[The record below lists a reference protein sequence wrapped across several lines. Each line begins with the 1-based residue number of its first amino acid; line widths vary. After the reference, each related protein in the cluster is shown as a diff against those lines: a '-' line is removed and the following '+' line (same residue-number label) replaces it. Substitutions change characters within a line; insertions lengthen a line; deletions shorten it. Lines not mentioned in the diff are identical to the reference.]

1 MKIRTKM
8 RGLRTVIR
16 LSMFGGLIAM
26 SLYNSASGTPALP
39 QARTVSTTTRIPI
52 AKEVF
57 DTRTNEPV
65 HFVDAEAVFRV
76 SFDPNGGTSID
87 VTGHLR
93 GTAKGNA
100 SGRGYEFMV
109 GGQAKF
115 NASRPPLSEF
125 VLAYSGNLTVPGTSS
140 SQPIVITLTAT
151 VDANGRVSA
160 TVRELRAQPQ

>member
-16 LSMFGGLIAM
+16 LSMFGGLIAT

-160 TVRELRAQPQ
+160 AVRELRAQPQ

>member
-1 MKIRTKM
+1 MKIRTRM

-16 LSMFGGLIAM
+16 LSMFGGLIAT
-26 SLYNSASGTPALP
+26 SLYSSAPGTPVPP
-39 QARTVSTTTRIPI
+39 QARTVSTTARLPI
-52 AKEVF
+52 AKGVF
-57 DTRTNEPV
+57 DTQTNEQV

-76 SFDPNGGTSID
+76 SFDPNGGTNID

-115 NASRPPLSEF
+115 NTSRPPLTEF
-125 VLAYSGNLTVPGTSS
+125 VLAYNGNLTVPGTSS
-140 SQPIVITLTAT
+140 SQPIVMTLTAT
-151 VDANGRVSA
+151 VDATGRVSA
-160 TVRELRAQPQ
+160 AVRELRAQPQ